1 MAPSRSPTQ
10 GQAGKDGSRQR
21 GQQSKVEKLS
31 RLPKGKPNLLSPS
44 PCSKIRKRALA
55 RPQQPVSPKSK
66 YICVGAKCSFMS
78 VVSRVRAQLDKSLK
92 HNAPSTRGLNLN
104 QRIDLLHRDNGTR
117 GGDGEAVVLGAGKAV
132 EKVLAVAAWFTDQSD
147 CVVEV
152 RTKTLRVVDDVVV
165 EGEEG
170 FEDESRVRKLSGLEA
185 TVRLK

>member
-10 GQAGKDGSRQR
+10 GQAGKDGSRQK

-31 RLPKGKPNLLSPS
+31 RLPTGT
-44 PCSKIRKRALA
+44 KIRKRALA

-117 GGDGEAVVLGAGKAV
+117 GGDGEAEVLGAGKAV
-132 EKVLAVAAWFTDQSD
+132 VKVLAVVAWFTDQSD

-165 EGEEG
+165 EGEDEG

-185 TVRLK
+185 IVRLK

>member
-10 GQAGKDGSRQR
+10 SQAGKDVSRQK
-21 GQQSKVEKLS
+21 GQSKVDKLS
-31 RLPKGKPNLLSPS
+31 RLPKGSS
-44 PCSKIRKRALA
+44 IRKRALA

-66 YICVGAKCSFMS
+66 HICVGAKCSFMS

-117 GGDGEAVVLGAGKAV
+117 GGDGEAVVLGAGKAI
-132 EKVLAVAAWFTDQSD
+132 EKVLAVAAWFTEQSD

-165 EGEEG
+165 EGEDDG